1 MIYEYRMV
9 YDKYFTQPIIYNNL
23 YYYPIIRYHPCIKYQ
38 IPADLEMDGTDTF
51 IVAESMKFSDIKK
64 ILWRDPHRW
73 SPQTNTGQNIY
84 ELY

>member
-64 ILWRDPHRW
+64 IL
-73 SPQTNTGQNIY
+73 
-84 ELY
+84 